1 MHFISFSIVN
11 IIHIADSDSHRY
23 WQDIIVIDD
32 RIANNRF
39 VIIFIV

>member
-23 WQDIIVIDD
+23 WQDILVIDD
-32 RIANNRF
+32 RIANNRV
-39 VIIFIV
+39 VIIFHV